1 MFKIGDKAKGFKFD
15 GDKYYSLRYA
25 EDMDNATGVVG
36 VLTYVGDESYSVKFG
51 EQDFWGYPNDLWHP
65 GKVEEEVIPSF
76 TVGDRVK
83 FKKSS
88 IDTGMIDAT
97 EDDVFTILYVE
108 KCYVMLKE
116 QGYWWNVGHFEHV
129 KENIV
134 NNTEEENIQ
143 QSGNYVPKIGD
154 KAKGFKF
161 STGVTPS
168 FNPSMSEYIGQTG
181 KVSDFLEDRFKIT
194 FDDTASWYYP
204 LSLAHLAKIEETQEE
219 QEIDWEVGQ
228 EVWDVRY
235 GKGVVDT
242 MIAIPYQYPI
252 GVVFADGGTASYT
265 SKWLNRCTDVYRS
278 LFFSEPKIEA
288 EKFPPKKLFVP
299 ALKKDDVVII
309 KVVNKLFGEGT
320 VRTIYSEIEDRIYIS
335 TDGEYFLK
343 KDIESIHILS
353 EEIKFN

>member
-1 MFKIGDKAKGFKFD
+1 MFKI
-15 GDKYYSLRYA
+15 
-25 EDMDNATGVVG
+25 
-36 VLTYVGDESYSVKFG
+36 
-51 EQDFWGYPNDLWHP
+51 
-65 GKVEEEVIPSF
+65 
-76 TVGDRVK
+76 GDRVK

-88 IDTGMIDAT
+88 IDSGMIDAT
-97 EDDVFTILYVE
+97 EEDVFTVGAKSRMRMLWIVE
-108 KCYVMLKE
+108 VKE
-116 QGYWWNVGHFEHV
+116 WYYMDHFEHV

-154 KAKGFKF
+154 KVKGFKF

-204 LSLAHLAKIEETQEE
+204 LSLAHLAKIEETQED
-219 QEIDWEVGQ
+219 QEIKWEVGQ
-228 EVWDVRY
+228 GVWDTSLGQGEVIH
-235 GKGVVDT
+235 VSDT
-242 MIAIPYQYPI
+242 KVQVKFGNSQCWNMVCYTPEGIYQTLQC
-252 GVVFADGGTASYT
+252 A
-265 SKWLNRCTDVYRS
+265 KNRT
-278 LFFSEPKIEA
+278 LFFSEPEIIA

>member
-1 MFKIGDKAKGFKFD
+1 MFKI
-15 GDKYYSLRYA
+15 
-25 EDMDNATGVVG
+25 
-36 VLTYVGDESYSVKFG
+36 
-51 EQDFWGYPNDLWHP
+51 
-65 GKVEEEVIPSF
+65 
-76 TVGDRVK
+76 GDRVK

-88 IDTGMIDAT
+88 IDSGMIDAT
-97 EDDVFTILYVE
+97 EEDVFTVGAKSRMRMLWIVE
-108 KCYVMLKE
+108 VKE
-116 QGYWWNVGHFEHV
+116 WYYMDHFEHV

-204 LSLAHLAKIEETQEE
+204 LSLAHLAKIEETQED
-219 QEIDWEVGQ
+219 QEIKWEVGQ
-228 EVWDVRY
+228 EVWDTSLGQGEVIH
-235 GKGVVDT
+235 VSDT
-242 MIAIPYQYPI
+242 KVQVKFGNSQCWNMVWYTPEGIYQTLQC
-252 GVVFADGGTASYT
+252 A
-265 SKWLNRCTDVYRS
+265 KNRT
-278 LFFSEPKIEA
+278 LFFSEPEIIA

>member
-1 MFKIGDKAKGFKFD
+1 MFKI
-15 GDKYYSLRYA
+15 
-25 EDMDNATGVVG
+25 
-36 VLTYVGDESYSVKFG
+36 
-51 EQDFWGYPNDLWHP
+51 
-65 GKVEEEVIPSF
+65 
-76 TVGDRVK
+76 GDRVK

-88 IDTGMIDAT
+88 IDSGMIDAT
-97 EDDVFTILYVE
+97 EEDVFTVGAKSRMRMLWIVE
-108 KCYVMLKE
+108 VKE
-116 QGYWWNVGHFEHV
+116 WYYMDHFEHV

-194 FDDTASWYYP
+194 FDDTVSWYYP

-265 SKWLNRCTDVYRS
+265 SKGLNRCTDVYRS

-299 ALKKDDVVII
+299 AFQKGDVVAVKWADTVQILI
-309 KVVNKLFGEGT
+309 LEQETERQVKGNCGQVWDKDPDVHFYKLG
-320 VRTIYSEIEDRIYIS
+320 
-335 TDGEYFLK
+335 
-343 KDIESIHILS
+343 

>member
-1 MFKIGDKAKGFKFD
+1 MFKI
-15 GDKYYSLRYA
+15 
-25 EDMDNATGVVG
+25 
-36 VLTYVGDESYSVKFG
+36 
-51 EQDFWGYPNDLWHP
+51 
-65 GKVEEEVIPSF
+65 
-76 TVGDRVK
+76 GDRVK

-88 IDTGMIDAT
+88 IDSGMIDAT
-97 EDDVFTILYVE
+97 EDDVFTVGAKSRMRMLWIVE
-108 KCYVMLKE
+108 VKE
-116 QGYWWNVGHFEHV
+116 WYYMDHFEHV

-154 KAKGFKF
+154 KVKGFKF

-204 LSLAHLAKIEETQEE
+204 LSLAHLAKIEETQED
-219 QEIDWEVGQ
+219 QEIKWEVGQ
-228 EVWDVRY
+228 EVWDTSLGQGEVIH
-235 GKGVVDT
+235 VSDT
-242 MIAIPYQYPI
+242 KVQVKFGNSQCWNMMCYTPEGIYQTLQC
-252 GVVFADGGTASYT
+252 A
-265 SKWLNRCTDVYRS
+265 KNRT
-278 LFFSEPKIEA
+278 LFFSEPEIIA